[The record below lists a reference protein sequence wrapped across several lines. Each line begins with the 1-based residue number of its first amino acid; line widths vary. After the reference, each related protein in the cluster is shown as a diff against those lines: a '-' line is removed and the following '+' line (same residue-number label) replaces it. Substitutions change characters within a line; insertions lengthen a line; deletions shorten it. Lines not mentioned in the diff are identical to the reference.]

1 MLIWNSSNTSL
12 WPNYCC
18 RVLLPNINF
27 KKCKILMFWM
37 HHGYMILHTT
47 WYIDSLKCNINSCYS
62 FKWYF
67 CRRKTDPN
75 LQWRKP
81 CLLTMRQKDRHY
93 LGKNHFRFP
102 TSFPRLR
109 RRRCLHRSRWPA
121 RTVCPVGVTSP
132 FPRAQ
137 SPRTMQHYQ
146 RNQTLSLDVSVCLKL
161 AQHVESVGF
170 RVYLF
175 DEMCGW
181 MGVNAW
187 TRVKKKLFL
196 KIFLP
201 IYAF

>member
-1 MLIWNSSNTSL
+1 MNILFEATYAYAYL
-12 WPNYCC
+12 KLFKHQFMTLNYCC
-18 RVLLPNINF
+18 RVLLPNIHF
-27 KKCKILMFWM
+27 KKCKNFDVLNAPWLYDSSHNLKIA
-37 HHGYMILHTT
+37 T
-47 WYIDSLKCNINSCYS
+47 YIDSMKCNINSCYS
-62 FKWYF
+62 FELYF
-67 CRRKTDPN
+67 CRRKTDPDP
-75 LQWRKP
+75 QWRKP

-121 RTVCPVGVTSP
+121 RAVCLVGVTSP

-161 AQHVESVGF
+161 AQHGGSVGF

-175 DEMCGW
+175 DELCG
-181 MGVNAW
+181 
-187 TRVKKKLFL
+187 
-196 KIFLP
+196 
-201 IYAF
+201 